1 MPVCAVSSTAFQY
14 LSYMGLS
21 EVGGKPNFPYVGPHR
36 DGSGINR
43 ILLQHAETPNFII
56 LVTILKNNK
65 FLSLSST

>member
-43 ILLQHAETPNFII
+43 ILLQHAETPNF
-56 LVTILKNNK
+56 T
-65 FLSLSST
+65 